1 MTCCEQIVPQGAD
14 KFHLG
19 PTLKKLTY
27 GLARKMRREHKCLL
41 KGNKRFVT
49 QSEKSPEEEEVTWS
63 WRGLGSWRALW
74 RGDIDTESER
84 MHSVWAYGGRRRA
97 SLVAQG

>member
-27 GLARKMRREHKCLL
+27 GLARTMRREHKCLL